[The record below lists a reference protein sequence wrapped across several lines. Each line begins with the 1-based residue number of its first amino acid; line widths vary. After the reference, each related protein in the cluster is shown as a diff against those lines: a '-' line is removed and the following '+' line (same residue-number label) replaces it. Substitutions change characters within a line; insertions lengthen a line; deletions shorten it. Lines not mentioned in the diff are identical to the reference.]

1 MKVNHIRQNVFPVL
15 AALIW
20 GTAFVAQSV
29 AADHVEPF
37 TFTAARSAVAFVFL
51 LVLCLVFRALR
62 QDGDFSVAAAI
73 GLLQSIAGLVFSVA
87 ANKISKKLEPKSAL
101 F

>member
-29 AADHVEPF
+29 AADHVGPF

-51 LVLCLVFRALR
+51 LVLCLVFRMLR
-62 QDGDFSVAAAI
+62 RRVFRRRPRPGPVPGGIWPSAVSAAAW
-73 GLLQSIAGLVFSVA
+73 S
-87 ANKISKKLEPKSAL
+87 
-101 F
+101 

>member
-29 AADHVEPF
+29 AADHVGPF

-51 LVLCLVFRALR
+51 LVLCLVGFDPHEP
-62 QDGDFSVAAAI
+62 DGPDAPNWRLI
-73 GLLQSIAGLVFSVA
+73 
-87 ANKISKKLEPKSAL
+87 
-101 F
+101 

>member
-1 MKVNHIRQNVFPVL
+1 MRSPDVYKRQDV
-15 AALIW
+15 ID
-20 GTAFVAQSV
+20 TY
-29 AADHVEPF
+29 
-37 TFTAARSAVAFVFL
+37 
-51 LVLCLVFRALR
+51 VFRALR